1 MKTFFSSVKASG
13 ASGPSSRP
21 SPDCLNPPNGVAYRT
36 EECEFTDRLP
46 ACTARAT
53 RMARPVSRVQ
63 IDPDS
68 PYGVALASRIA
79 SSSSSNGTT
88 QATGPNTS
96 SRQAGDPSTPG
107 PASTVGAYQKP
118 APSTRGPRNATGA
131 SGGTN
136 ERTRSRWAAEISGPI
151 SVFSSPGAP
160 TTTPCTACS
169 NNDLNRSNTDRWT
182 SIRDRAQQSC
192 PALSNTAY
200 GAVAAAF
207 SRSASAN
214 TMFGFLPPS
223 PGVPRLVWAAHA
235 AMIDWPTGPE
245 PVKQILRTAGCSTRN
260 RPTTGPRPHSTWS
273 TPSGSPASTASAA
286 RRSAVSGVSSAG
298 LSSTAFPAASA
309 GANPQVAIG
318 MGKFHGTITPTTPS
332 GSWNVT
338 SSPPATGICRPDSRS
353 GAPA

>member
-21 SPDCLNPPNGVAYRT
+21 SPDCLNPPNGVEYRT
-36 EECEFTDRLP
+36 EEGEFTDRLP
-46 ACTARAT
+46 AWTARDT

-63 IDPDS
+63 IEPES

-79 SSSSSNGTT
+79 SASSSNGTT

-96 SRQAGDPSTPG
+96 SRQAADSATEG

-118 APSTRGPRNATGA
+118 ARSGADPRNATGA

-136 ERTRSRWAAEISGPI
+136 ERTRSRCAAEMSGPI
-151 SVFSSPGAP
+151 SVFSSSGSP
-160 TTTPCTACS
+160 TTTPRTAVS
-169 NNDLNRSNTDRWT
+169 NRAMNSSNTERWT

-200 GAVAAAF
+200 GAVASAF

-223 PGVPRLVWAAHA
+223 SGVTRFIWLAQA
-235 AMIDWPTGPE
+235 AMTD
-245 PVKQILRTAGCSTRN
+245 
-260 RPTTGPRPHSTWS
+260 
-273 TPSGSPASTASAA
+273 
-286 RRSAVSGVSSAG
+286 
-298 LSSTAFPAASA
+298 
-309 GANPQVAIG
+309 
-318 MGKFHGTITPTTPS
+318 
-332 GSWNVT
+332 
-338 SSPPATGICRPDSRS
+338 
-353 GAPA
+353 